1 MRQKL
6 SDFNH
11 KILNTQNMS
20 VLVFTENWDGKF
32 KKLSFELV
40 SYGAKVAE
48 MMNSSVTALS
58 IGDVAEDELK
68 TLGGYGAKKIV
79 SVSDPKLKNLDNQAY
94 ASVIADIAAREGA
107 KVIIISNNNTGKA
120 IAPRLSVRLKA
131 GVGSGISKLPLTLEP
146 FTVYKRT
153 YSGNAYAHV
162 VIRSAIKIITLAQN
176 SFDIAATS
184 NNAAIENVSVS
195 LDGSLVKT
203 EVSDIQKQTGKIL
216 LTDAEVVVSGGR
228 GMKSPD
234 NWGPIVELAGLL
246 GAATACSRPVSD
258 EGWRPH
264 DEHTGQTGKIIA
276 PNLYI
281 AVGIS
286 GATQHLAGISSSKY
300 IVAINSDKDAPIF
313 EAAQYGI
320 VGDAQKI
327 LPKLVEAVKELK
339 K

>member
-1 MRQKL
+1 
-6 SDFNH
+6 
-11 KILNTQNMS
+11 MS
-20 VLVFTENWDGKF
+20 VLVYTENWEGKF

-40 SYGAKVAE
+40 SYASGVAK
-48 MMNSSVTALS
+48 MLNTTVTAVS
-58 IGDVAEDELK
+58 IGKVEENELK
-68 TLGGYGAKKIV
+68 RLGNCGANKIININN
-79 SVSDPKLKNLDNQAY
+79 DQLITLDNQAY
-94 ASVIADIAAREGA
+94 TSVISDISKKENAT
-107 KVIIISNNNTGKA
+107 VIIISNNNTGKA

-131 GVGSGISKLPLTLEP
+131 GVGSGVSRLPLYINP

-153 YSGNAYAHV
+153 YSGNAFAHL
-162 VIRSAIKIITLAQN
+162 VIKSDVKILTLAQN
-176 SFDIAATS
+176 SFDLIETA
-184 NNAAIENVSVS
+184 NNASIENLNVSV
-195 LDGSLVKT
+195 DGSLVKT
-203 EVSDIQKQTGKIL
+203 SVKDVQKQSGKIL
-216 LTDAEVVVSGGR
+216 LTDADIVVSGGR

-234 NWGPIVELAGLL
+234 NWPPLVELATLL

-286 GATQHLAGISSSKY
+286 GATQHLAGISSSKF

-313 EAAQYGI
+313 QAAQYGI
-320 VGDAQKI
+320 VGDAMKI
-327 LPKLVEAVKELK
+327 LPKLVEAVKEIK

>member
-1 MRQKL
+1 
-6 SDFNH
+6 
-11 KILNTQNMS
+11 MS
-20 VLVFTENWDGKF
+20 VLIYTENWDGKF

-40 SYGAKVAE
+40 SYATGVAKMLNTTVTAVSIGKVDENELIRLGNYGANKIININSDKLAVLDSQAY
-48 MMNSSVTALS
+48 SSVISEIARK
-58 IGDVAEDELK
+58 E
-68 TLGGYGAKKIV
+68 
-79 SVSDPKLKNLDNQAY
+79 N
-94 ASVIADIAAREGA
+94 AS
-107 KVIIISNNNTGKA
+107 VIIISNNNTGKA

-131 GVGSGISKLPLTLEP
+131 GVGSGVSRLPLNLNP

-153 YSGNAYAHV
+153 YSGNAFAHL
-162 VIRSAIKIITLAQN
+162 VIKSDIKILTLAQN
-176 SFDIAATS
+176 SFDLIETPVNAT
-184 NNAAIENVSVS
+184 IENMNPSI
-195 LDGSLVKT
+195 DGSLLKT
-203 EVSDIQKQTGKIL
+203 VIKDIQKQSGMIL
-216 LTDAEVVVSGGR
+216 LTDADIVVSGGR
-228 GMKSPD
+228 GMKSAD
-234 NWGPIVELAGLL
+234 NWGPLVELAKLL

-300 IVAINSDKDAPIF
+300 IVAINSDKNAPIF

-320 VGDAQKI
+320 IGDAMKV
-327 LPKLVEAVKELK
+327 LPKLIEAVKELK